1 MSPMITLGKAL
12 LELYAHFVRLMVQ
25 TWCTAGKACSHAA
38 AEAACQRHP
47 QGSQS
52 PPAVLQV
59 HDSHFTIP
67 FVLRTACQAL
77 LQWSEPITA

>member
-1 MSPMITLGKAL
+1 MITLGKAP
-12 LELYAHFVRLMVQ
+12 LELFAHFVRLMVQ

-59 HDSHFTIP
+59 HDSQLSPYPLSCARPAKLYFNGLNP
-67 FVLRTACQAL
+67 
-77 LQWSEPITA
+77 